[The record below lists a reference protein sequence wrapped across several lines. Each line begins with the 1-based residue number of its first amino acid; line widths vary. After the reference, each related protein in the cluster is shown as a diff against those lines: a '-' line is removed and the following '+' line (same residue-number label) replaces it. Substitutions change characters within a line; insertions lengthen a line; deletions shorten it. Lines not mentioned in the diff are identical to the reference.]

1 MESIPLLKDLV
12 ILMAV
17 SVPVTIL
24 FQRLGLPAIIGF
36 LITGMIIGP
45 YGTALVTKVGAV
57 ETLAQIGV
65 ILLLFVVGL
74 EFSMTKMLRL
84 KKEGLIGGGLQVAA
98 TSAIAFAVASFLGQ
112 SLPQSILIGFV
123 TALGSTAIVLKLL
136 ADRGE
141 VDTPQGNLSIS
152 ILLFQDL
159 CVVPMIIT
167 LQAIAEA
174 KEVSFLA
181 IANPLLFAAAAIG
194 VILAGSYILVPRVL
208 SQVVKL
214 RNREVFTLTVLLLC
228 FGTAWLTSYAG
239 LSLAL
244 GAFIAGLVISESEY
258 SHQMVAEVLSFRDTF
273 LSLFFISIG
282 MLLDLKYFA
291 DNISILVGYAGGIM
305 ILKILIVVGIG
316 QILRYP
322 LRLSIIVGMGLAQ
335 IGEFSFVLMKMG
347 EDYGLLSA
355 SLYQNLLA
363 ASVLTMAAT
372 PFLIQLSHD
381 SAYKI
386 AHFLGVRAAPLD
398 TGRVPTISDHV
409 IIVGYGLN
417 GQNLA
422 RVLKETG
429 IRHIILD
436 MNWERIKH
444 AREDGHK
451 AVFGDS
457 GHIEILKK
465 LHIEKARMMV
475 IAISDPATTRRTVKI
490 ARETNEGIY
499 ILVRTHYTSEV
510 EELYRLG
517 ANQVIPE
524 EFETSVKIFSRVL
537 KEYHVPGNV
546 IQNQI
551 DMVRHEGYAM
561 FRTPSLPREKLME
574 ITSIL
579 SASVTETFFVPRA
592 SHLIGKTLADID
604 LRKKSGVM
612 VLAILRKSA
621 TRANP
626 PADLAIEEGDILA
639 IIGSHAEIE
648 MAMQVL
654 KGTVGSSPQ

>member
-1 MESIPLLKDLV
+1 MENIPVLKDLV
-12 ILMAV
+12 MLMAV
-17 SVPVTIL
+17 SVPITIL
-24 FQRLGLPAIIGF
+24 FHRLGLPAIIGF

-45 YGTALVTKVGAV
+45 YGTGLVTKIGAV

-84 KKEGLIGGGLQVAA
+84 KKEGLFGGGLQVAI

-123 TALGSTAIVLKLL
+123 TALGSTAIVFKLL

-167 LQAIAEA
+167 LQTIAEA

-194 VILAGSYILVPRVL
+194 VILAASYILVPRLL
-208 SQVVKL
+208 SLVVKL

-244 GAFIAGLVISESEY
+244 GAFIAGLVISDSEY

-273 LSLFFISIG
+273 LSLFFITIG

-291 DNISILVGYAGGIM
+291 DNFSILVAYAGGIM

-322 LRLSIIVGMGLAQ
+322 LRLSIVVGMGLAQ

-372 PFLIQLSHD
+372 PFLIQISHD

-386 AHFLGVRAAPLD
+386 AHLLGVRATPLD
-398 TGRVPTISDHV
+398 TGRVATISDHV

-444 AREDGHK
+444 ARKDGHK

-457 GHIEILKK
+457 GNIEILKK

-475 IAISDPATTRRTVKI
+475 VAISDPATTRRTVKI
-490 ARETNEGIY
+490 AREANEGIY

-510 EELYRLG
+510 EELYKLG

-524 EFETSVKIFSRVL
+524 EFETSVEIFSRVL
-537 KEYHVPGNV
+537 KEYHVPGNI

-561 FRTPSLPREKLME
+561 FRTPSLAKEKLME

-579 SASVTETFFVPRA
+579 SASVTETFFVPRG
-592 SHLIGKTLADID
+592 SHLIGKTLAEVD

-612 VLAILRKSA
+612 VLAIVRKAA

-654 KGTVGSSPQ
+654 KASVGSSPQ